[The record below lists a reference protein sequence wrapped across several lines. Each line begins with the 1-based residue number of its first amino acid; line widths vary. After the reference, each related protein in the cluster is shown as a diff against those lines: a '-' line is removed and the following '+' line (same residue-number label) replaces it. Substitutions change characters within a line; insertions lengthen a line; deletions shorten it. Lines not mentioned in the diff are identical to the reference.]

1 MNRLL
6 LALVA
11 ATALTL
17 AGSAGALA
25 QDGSGQVV
33 TAKPAKTLQALTAA
47 DIDPIRLLPP
57 PPADGSDRQKAELTE
72 LRHYQDTRG
81 GGQLDQALWDD
92 EHEDGTLFIS
102 VLGPKFDLATLP
114 QTARL
119 LAVVENDLA
128 IAASAAKKAF
138 HRHRP
143 WTFDDNLVGC
153 PRGAAKDPL
162 SSYPSGHA
170 TVGYTDAIVLA
181 ALMPDHAADIMA
193 RASEYA
199 ESRLICGVHFRS
211 DIIASEALGAA
222 LGVALLKSPA
232 LQDQITAARAELKA
246 AGLTA
251 P

>member
-153 PRGAAKDPL
+153 PRGATRCRPTLQGTPRSATPT
-162 SSYPSGHA
+162 PSCLRRLCLTTPPTSWRGPRS
-170 TVGYTDAIVLA
+170 
-181 ALMPDHAADIMA
+181 MQ
-193 RASEYA
+193 RA
-199 ESRLICGVHFRS
+199 G
-211 DIIASEALGAA
+211 
-222 LGVALLKSPA
+222 
-232 LQDQITAARAELKA
+232 
-246 AGLTA
+246 
-251 P
+251 